1 MTFGRWSSV
10 AIIGV
15 ALLAGGCAGRDGSG
29 SASERSPM
37 KLAPGE
43 HLVEG
48 TVVHHITRERGG
60 SVDFVPNSGEH
71 EGEMLR
77 LTRSRQLDSIG
88 PMAEQIDLR
97 SFAGQ
102 TIRVKYRGIS
112 SGWVWGAQI
121 MQ

>member
-1 MTFGRWSSV
+1 MTFGRWFSL
-10 AIIGV
+10 AIVGV
-15 ALLAGGCAGRDGSG
+15 ALAGGCAGRDGASG
-29 SASERSPM
+29 KERTRLE
-37 KLAPGE
+37 LAPGE
-43 HLVEG
+43 SLIEG

-60 SVDFVPNSGEH
+60 SVDFVPNSGQH

-97 SFAGQ
+97 SYAGQ

-112 SGWVWGAQI
+112 SGWIWGAQI
-121 MQ
+121 AQ